1 MTSNTGSPAINRILY
16 VDDEPALLDIG
27 KVFLEEDGSFTVDTS
42 HSALEALAR
51 LSSLKYDAIVSDYQM
66 PKMDGIAFLKT
77 LRAQGDTTPFIIFTG
92 RGREDVVIEA
102 LNSGAD
108 FYLQKGGEPV
118 SQFTELAHKILHAI
132 SQKRAGLALKKS
144 EQDYRNLIEHAGEG
158 IFIIQ
163 DERFRMINPRAAE
176 LSGYSEQE
184 LLNQPFVR
192 FVHPDEGDML
202 LDKFR
207 NRDVAAT
214 VPTHYTF
221 RTICK
226 DTTIRW
232 VELNVVAITW
242 DERPA
247 TLNFMIDIT
256 DRKLAEDALK
266 ESGERY
272 RHLIEH
278 AGEGIYV
285 VQDGKLQMVNS
296 RTTEMCGY
304 TEQELLSQP
313 FKNFVHPDDFDM
325 LIDRFRKRISGETV
339 PSRYSYRISRKDGPL
354 RWVELSVV
362 IIDWKGAPA
371 TLNYVTDITDRKLA
385 EDALKESEER
395 YRQFFK
401 TTLDCVFI
409 TSPAGDWIDFNDA
422 TVKMFGG
429 SSREEIAQKNV
440 HSFYVNPEE
449 RAPLFRKIEGIG
461 FIKEAP
467 LQLKKLDGTIF
478 DAVVTSVPLKN
489 PDGSTKAITGTIRD
503 ITEIKKAVD
512 ALKESEE
519 RYRQVFR
526 TTLDGLF
533 ITTLEGD
540 WIDFNDAVIGM
551 FGCRNR
557 EEVFSIPLRDYY
569 TDPKDRESIV
579 HRAVREGYVKE
590 YPLKYRR
597 RDGTTFDALMT
608 VVAWKNPDGSTGRF
622 LGTLRDVS
630 EKKRTEDA
638 LKESEERYRQ
648 FFRTTLD
655 GLFITTL
662 KGDWIDFNEAIVD
675 LLGYPDRETLFGVPI
690 TSVYMQPEERDLFI
704 KQVERDGYV
713 REYPVQMRRRD
724 GSPIH
729 TLMTAALQKNPDG
742 STKAFI
748 GTIRDVSEKK
758 STEDALKE
766 SEEQYRLFFKTS
778 QDSVFIT
785 GSNGRYI
792 DFNDNLFQRLGCKS
806 REEAMAVD
814 TISTYA
820 HPEERKTFIDLVNRE
835 GYLKEYPITFRRRD
849 GRDFDTLISI
859 VAQKNSNGSIKAYFG
874 TIRDI
879 TERKR
884 AEAALRESEER
895 YRRIF
900 ESFEDLYYQTDT
912 NGIITILSP
921 SLNRL
926 TGWTEKELI
935 GSSITKI
942 YVNPEDRQV
951 LLNELVKNGYVRDY
965 EVLLQK
971 QDGTETP
978 VSLSANRIFH
988 PDGTPAGVAGI
999 IRDITRRKQA
1009 EDALKESE
1017 VKFRSLV
1024 DHALEAIMITDMQG
1038 KVLFCNNAAARTV
1051 DAENGEDLI
1060 GRNVMEVI
1068 APESRADVVKDFGEV
1083 ARGHDAYA
1091 ARYHLISLKGR
1102 DVFVESI
1109 GKVITYE
1116 GKPADLISLRDVTG
1130 PQQ

>member
-1 MTSNTGSPAINRILY
+1 MMSNTGSAAINRILY

-27 KVFLEEDGSFTVDTS
+27 KVFLEEDGSFAVDTS
-42 HSALEALAR
+42 HSAPDALVR
-51 LSSLKYDAIVSDYQM
+51 LSSCKYDAIVSDYQM
-66 PKMDGIAFLKT
+66 PKMDGIAFLKA
-77 LRAQGDTTPFIIFTG
+77 LRVRGDTTPFIIFTG

-108 FYLQKGGEPV
+108 FYLQKGGDPV
-118 SQFTELAHKILHAI
+118 SQFAELAHKILHAI
-132 SQKRAGLALKKS
+132 SQKRADLALKKS
-144 EQDYRNLIEHAGEG
+144 ELEYRHLIEHAGEG
-158 IFIIQ
+158 IFVIQ

-207 NRDVAAT
+207 NRNFGST

-226 DTTIRW
+226 DTTVRW

-247 TLNFMIDIT
+247 TLNFMTDIT
-256 DRKLAEDALK
+256 DRKLTEDALK
-266 ESGERY
+266 ESEERY

-304 TEQELLSQP
+304 TEQELISQP
-313 FKNFVHPDDFDM
+313 FKNFVHPDDFDI
-325 LIDRFRKRISGETV
+325 LIDRFWRRIRGETV
-339 PSRYSYRISRKDGPL
+339 PSRYSFRIARKDGTL
-354 RWVELSVV
+354 RWVELSVG
-362 IIDWKGAPA
+362 IIDWNGAPA

-385 EDALKESEER
+385 EDALR
-395 YRQFFK
+395 
-401 TTLDCVFI
+401 
-409 TSPAGDWIDFNDA
+409 
-422 TVKMFGG
+422 
-429 SSREEIAQKNV
+429 
-440 HSFYVNPEE
+440 
-449 RAPLFRKIEGIG
+449 
-461 FIKEAP
+461 
-467 LQLKKLDGTIF
+467 
-478 DAVVTSVPLKN
+478 
-489 PDGSTKAITGTIRD
+489 
-503 ITEIKKAVD
+503 
-512 ALKESEE
+512 
-519 RYRQVFR
+519 
-526 TTLDGLF
+526 
-533 ITTLEGD
+533 
-540 WIDFNDAVIGM
+540 
-551 FGCRNR
+551 
-557 EEVFSIPLRDYY
+557 
-569 TDPKDRESIV
+569 
-579 HRAVREGYVKE
+579 
-590 YPLKYRR
+590 
-597 RDGTTFDALMT
+597 
-608 VVAWKNPDGSTGRF
+608 
-622 LGTLRDVS
+622 
-630 EKKRTEDA
+630 
-638 LKESEERYRQ
+638 ESEERYRQ

-655 GLFITTL
+655 GLFITTPA
-662 KGDWIDFNEAIVD
+662 GQWIDFNDAVVEMFGFYNRDEIFSSPIISFYVN
-675 LLGYPDRETLFGVPI
+675 PEDRVAF
-690 TSVYMQPEERDLFI
+690 
-704 KQVERDGYV
+704 VERVEREGYV
-713 REYPVQMRRRD
+713 KENPVSFRKRD
-724 GSPIH
+724 GTIFDSV
-729 TLMTAALQKNPDG
+729 MTVVVQRNPDG

-748 GTIRDVSEKK
+748 GTIRDITGRKRIE
-758 STEDALKE
+758 EALRE
-766 SEEQYRLFFKTS
+766 SAEQYRLFFKTS

-849 GRDFDTLISI
+849 GREFDTLISI

-884 AEAALRESEER
+884 AEAALRESEDRYRVVTQMITDFVWDWNTSTGCVQWFGDIDTALGYAQGEFPRTFEAWERSVHPDDHDRVMNAIRRSLETGERFDGEYRMLARNGTCRHFHDRGTTIADAEGARVRMIGAVTDITERKRTEDALRESEER
-895 YRRIF
+895 YRLIF

-935 GSSITKI
+935 GTSITKI

-951 LLNELVKNGYVRDY
+951 LLNELAEKGYVRDY
-965 EVLLQK
+965 EVRLRMR
-971 QDGTETP
+971 DGRETP

-988 PDGTPAGVAGI
+988 PDGSPAGVAGI
-999 IRDITRRKQA
+999 IRDITRRKRA

-1038 KVLFCNNAAARTV
+1038 NVLFCNNAAARTV
-1051 DAENGEDLI
+1051 DAENCEDLT

-1068 APESRADVVKDFGEV
+1068 APESRADVAKDFEEV
-1083 ARGHDAYA
+1083 ARGHDAYV
-1091 ARYHLISLKGR
+1091 ARYHLVTLKGR

-1109 GKVITYE
+1109 GKVIAYE
-1116 GKPADLISLRDVTG
+1116 GRPADLISLRDVTG
-1130 PQQ
+1130 QKQ